1 MKSEMKMTRQ
11 CPGFMLI
18 VLIAMGIF
26 PAGGAVAE
34 QADRTKP
41 VEVEADA
48 ANVDQSKRLK
58 TLEGN
63 AILTQGTMRLTAER
77 IVIKEDDAGYT
88 TAQIFGGPKGQV
100 VFRQKREGSADFME
114 GSADR
119 AEFDDKADTVKLL
132 SNARLK
138 SGGDELK
145 GEYIFYNS
153 ATEVMQAGKAAS
165 EAKSSVGSGENSGRV
180 KITIQPKISDQK
192 PKAPEP
198 AKSN

>member
-1 MKSEMKMTRQ
+1 MRTRTTRMRQ
-11 CPGFMLI
+11 RLAFAL
-18 VLIAMGIF
+18 VAVGIF
-26 PAGGAVAE
+26 HTGHLLAE

-41 VEVEADA
+41 IDVEA
-48 ANVDQSKRLK
+48 NVATVDDKNNRIR

-63 AILTQGTMRLTAER
+63 VILTQGTMRLTAER
-77 IVIKEDDAGYT
+77 VVIKEDDAGFT

-100 VFRQKREGSADFME
+100 AFRQKRDNSTDFME

-119 AEFDDKADTVKLL
+119 AEFDDQADTLKLL

-153 ATEVMQAGKAAS
+153 ATGEMQARNVLPD
-165 EAKSSVGSGENSGRV
+165 AKGVAVSGGNVGRV
-180 KITIQPKISDQK
+180 KITIQPKSADEKNK
-192 PKAPEP
+192 PSAS
-198 AKSN
+198 AKIN